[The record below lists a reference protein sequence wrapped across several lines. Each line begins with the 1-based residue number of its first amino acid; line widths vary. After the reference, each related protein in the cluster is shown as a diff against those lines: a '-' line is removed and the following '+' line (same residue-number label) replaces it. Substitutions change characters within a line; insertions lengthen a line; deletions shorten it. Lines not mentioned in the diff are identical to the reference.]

1 MLLRMRLQI
10 DDKDGRPVYRQIADE
25 LEREI
30 ATGVLRD
37 GEALPALR
45 TLAAD
50 LQVNPN
56 TVQHAYRLLALR
68 GLVQVRRGQGTFVT
82 PRREP
87 RAPDRTARE
96 IANRALR
103 DAYRHGLLASDLVRA
118 VYELAPETKPR
129 SGVGPCGAAAST
141 VSRAA

>member
-1 MLLRMRLQI
+1 MRLQI
-10 DDKDGRPVYRQIADE
+10 DDTEGRPVYRQIADE

-50 LQVNPN
+50 LHVNPN
-56 TVQHAYRLLALR
+56 TVQHAYRLLSLR

-87 RAPDRTARE
+87 RAPDRTARD

-129 SGVGPCGAAAST
+129 A
-141 VSRAA
+141 

>member
-50 LQVNPN
+50 LHVNPN
-56 TVQHAYRLLALR
+56 TVQHAYRLLSLR
-68 GLVQVRRGQGTFVT
+68 GLVQVRRGQGTFVI

-129 SGVGPCGAAAST
+129 P
-141 VSRAA
+141 